1 MQYGYLKNFTSKLAQ
16 MFNNEIQLSQEQ
28 SPILHK
34 ANVRGCA
41 ASKVKAIF
49 KEIKKL
55 SVDEQDELR
64 DMLVRSLSED
74 LYKPSNIKH
83 CQFCGCKLLMK
94 IEKEHKTCW
103 DCHYEGRDV
112 A

>member
-1 MQYGYLKNFTSKLAQ
+1 MQNKD
-16 MFNNEIQLSQEQ
+16 ISQSACSHAGLQ
-28 SPILHK
+28 K
-34 ANVRGCA
+34 ATVSGCA
-41 ASKVKAIF
+41 ANKVDALF

-64 DMLVRSLSED
+64 DRLVGSLNED
-74 LYKPSNIKH
+74 LYKPSNIKR